1 MKLILFL
8 LRSSPR
14 VVMIAIIAGLIAG
27 ISNTGLL
34 TLINANLNQ
43 TGSSMMRSV
52 WAFVALSAVM
62 LISRCASSIT
72 LTRLARGAIFDLR
85 MQLCRRIIA
94 APLRHLEEV
103 GSARLMATL
112 TDDVPAIS
120 IALTTIPLLC
130 MHLAVV
136 VTCLIYLAWL
146 SGTVFLGVAGF
157 MAFGILSY
165 YLPSTRAL
173 RYVRASRQGW
183 DLLSKHLQALM
194 QGTKELK
201 LHQPRR
207 QAFFTDALEATAEAT
222 RRDSLRG
229 DSIYAFIS
237 GWGQLMVFALI
248 GVLLFVAPTFQIERQ
263 TLIGYSLLV
272 LYIMTPLEVLLNL
285 IPSLGRANIAI
296 KKVEELGLSLQA
308 QATETDDARSEPPSS
323 YQSLELRNVTHAYRR
338 EGVEETF
345 MFGPV
350 DLSFRPAE
358 LVFLVGGNGS
368 GKTTLAK
375 LLTGLYIPEAG
386 EVLLNGEVVTD
397 KTRENYRQLF
407 STVFSDFYL
416 FDTLHGL
423 NGQELDAQ
431 LRYHLSSLQ
440 LEHKV
445 QVLDG
450 KLSTTDLSQGQRKRL
465 ALMTA
470 YLEDRPFYVF
480 DEWAADQDPHFKEI
494 FYLQLLPEL
503 KANGKTVLVIS
514 HDDRYYYM
522 ADRIIKLDYGKVSF
536 ENNELYS
543 KPVSA
548 SFA

>member
-14 VVMIAIIAGLIAG
+14 VVIVAITAGLIAG

-34 TLINANLNQ
+34 TLINANLNG
-43 TGSSMMRSV
+43 TGPSLMRSAWV
-52 WAFVALSAVM
+52 FVALGLVM
-62 LISRCASSIT
+62 LVSRYASSIA

-103 GSARLMATL
+103 GAARLMATL
-112 TDDVPAIS
+112 TDDVPTIS
-120 IALTTIPLLC
+120 VALTAIPLLC

-146 SGTVFLGVAGF
+146 SWPVFLGVAGF
-157 MAFGILSY
+157 MLFGVLSY
-165 YLPSTRAL
+165 YIPSTKAV
-173 RYVRASRQGW
+173 RYMHASRQGW

-201 LHQPRR
+201 LHRQRR
-207 QAFFTDALEATAEAT
+207 EAFFAESLEATADAT

-229 DSIYAFIS
+229 DYIFAFVS
-237 GWGQLMVFALI
+237 GWGQLLVFALI
-248 GVLLFVAPTFQIERQ
+248 GVLLFVAPAFRIDQQ
-263 TLIGYSLLV
+263 TLVGYSLLV

-296 KKVEELGLSLQA
+296 RQVEELGLSLQS
-308 QATETDDARSEPPSS
+308 QVTENHEAGVAARRPYE
-323 YQSLELRNVTHAYRR
+323 SLELRNVTHAYRR
-338 EGVEETF
+338 EGIEETF
-345 MFGPV
+345 LLGPI
-350 DLSFRPAE
+350 DLSFHPSE
-358 LVFLVGGNGS
+358 VVFLVGGNGS

-375 LLTGLYIPEAG
+375 LLTGLYVPESG
-386 EVLLNGEVVTD
+386 EVRLNGEVVTD
-397 KTRENYRQLF
+397 ETREDYRQLF

-416 FDTLHGL
+416 FDILLG
-423 NGQELDAQ
+423 LDAQ
-431 LRYHLSSLQ
+431 DLDAQARHYLAYLQ

-445 QVLDG
+445 QVVDG

-465 ALMTA
+465 ALLTA

-480 DEWAADQDPHFKEI
+480 DEWAADQDPYFKEI

-503 KANGKTVLVIS
+503 KASGKTVLVIS
-514 HDDRYYYM
+514 HDDRYYDM
-522 ADRIIKLDYGKVSF
+522 ADRIIKLDYGKV
-536 ENNELYS
+536 
-543 KPVSA
+543 VSESSEVYCEPA
-548 SFA
+548 APQMA

>member
-14 VVMIAIIAGLIAG
+14 VVIVAITAGLIAG

-43 TGSSMMRSV
+43 TGTAAMRSA
-52 WAFVALSAVM
+52 WLFAALAAVM
-62 LISRCASSIT
+62 LISRYASSIA

-103 GSARLMATL
+103 GAARLMATL
-112 TDDVPAIS
+112 TDDVPTIS
-120 IALTTIPLLC
+120 LALTSIPLLC

-146 SGTVFLGVAGF
+146 SWTVFLGVAVF

-165 YLPSTRAL
+165 YIPSTRAL
-173 RYVRASRQGW
+173 RYMHASRQGW

-201 LHQPRR
+201 LHWQRQ
-207 QAFFTDALEATAEAT
+207 QAFFTQSLEATADAT

-229 DSIYAFIS
+229 DYIYAFIS
-237 GWGQLMVFALI
+237 GWGQLLVFALI
-248 GVLLFVAPTFQIERQ
+248 GVLLFVAPTYHIDRQ

-296 KKVEELGLSLQA
+296 RKVEELGLSLQS
-308 QATETDDARSEPPSS
+308 QVTERHDARLAPHVVYE
-323 YQSLELRNVTHAYRR
+323 SLELRSVTHDYRR

-345 MFGPV
+345 IFGPI

-358 LVFLVGGNGS
+358 VVFLVGGNGS

-375 LLTGLYIPEAG
+375 LLTGLYVPKAG

-397 KTRENYRQLF
+397 ETREKYRQLF
-407 STVFSDFYL
+407 SAVFSDFYL
-416 FDTLHGL
+416 FDTLLGL
-423 NGQELDAQ
+423 NDQGLDAQ
-431 LRYHLSSLQ
+431 SRYYLSYLQ

-445 QVLDG
+445 RVVDG

-480 DEWAADQDPHFKEI
+480 DEWAADQDPYFKEI

-503 KANGKTVLVIS
+503 KAKGKTVLVIS

-522 ADRIIKLDYGKVSF
+522 ADRIIKLDYGKVVS
-536 ENNELYS
+536 ESSDAYS
-543 KPVSA
+543 EAVTA
-548 SFA
+548 NVA